1 MPSITYF
8 HYSITMQNGQNRFEL
23 RSNYELKKS
32 KMSFLSEKISDIQK
46 PSHNFALDLITF

>member
-1 MPSITYF
+1 
-8 HYSITMQNGQNRFEL
+8 MQNGQNRFEL